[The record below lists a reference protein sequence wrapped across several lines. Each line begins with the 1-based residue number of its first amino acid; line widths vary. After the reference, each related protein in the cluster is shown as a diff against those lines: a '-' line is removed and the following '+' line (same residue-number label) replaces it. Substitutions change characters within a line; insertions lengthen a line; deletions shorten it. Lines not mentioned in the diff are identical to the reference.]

1 MKIEVLQMG
10 TRGIQDFYK
19 SLGENG
25 CYLFSLIEAG
35 FRLTKKAPCLS
46 QCLSL
51 ALSSDGLFFDFENYQ
66 NPKNFFVKD
75 ASLLLHDIYGGKWE
89 VQHIYKK
96 PDFLLKEEAIINCW
110 EWVKENGKI
119 STHFNLPDWDSLR
132 FSHTVHNGQI
142 KSYRCVH
149 RIS

>member
-1 MKIEVLQMG
+1 MKPEVLSIKSK
-10 TRGIQDFYK
+10 GIQDFYK

-25 CYLFSLIEAG
+25 CYLFSLIEVG
-35 FRLTKKAPCLS
+35 RRLSKNPPLDS
-46 QCLSL
+46 HPLRL
-51 ALSSDGLFFDFENYQ
+51 ALMSDGLFFDFENYQ

-89 VQHIYKK
+89 VIHTYKK
-96 PDFLLKEEAIINCW
+96 PDFLLKEEALINCW
-110 EWVKENGKI
+110 QWVKENGKI

-142 KSYRCVH
+142 KSYRYVH
-149 RIS
+149 RIL